1 MNQLARGEAPYR
13 GEPFLGLA
21 GRGSRA
27 GILAGAANL
36 HYCCRFAF
44 SSFEVAFQ
52 IMALTKENALQVC
65 GREGVL
71 EHNWSAERAPYDT
84 SSHSAAMAED
94 AHRSRRCSL
103 ISM

>member
-36 HYCCRFAF
+36 HHCCRFAF

-84 SSHSAAMAED
+84 SCTQPQWLKMLIGLEG
-94 AHRSRRCSL
+94 AH
-103 ISM
+103 